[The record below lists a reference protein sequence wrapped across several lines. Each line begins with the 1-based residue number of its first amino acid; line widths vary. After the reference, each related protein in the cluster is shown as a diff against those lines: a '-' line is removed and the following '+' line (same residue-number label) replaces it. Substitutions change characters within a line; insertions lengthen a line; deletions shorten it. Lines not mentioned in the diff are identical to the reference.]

1 MPSRRPPPPDDAP
14 PVVKAHARSIYH
26 RDELLRALRCGCF
39 YCLATYPPAEIRAW
53 CDGGDTALCPR
64 CGIDAVLG
72 DNAGF
77 PLDADFLRAM
87 QAHWFG

>member
-1 MPSRRPPPPDDAP
+1 MPRRPEPPADAP
-14 PVVKAHARSIYH
+14 PEVRAHARSIHH
-26 RDELLRALRCGCF
+26 RDEILRARLCGCF
-39 YCLATYPPAEIRAW
+39 HCLATYPPGDIREW

-77 PLDADFLRAM
+77 PLDAGFLRAM
-87 QAHWFG
+87 QKRWFE